1 MRTSRA
7 YDRHLIPVCFTLQ
20 PVKSIELQKRIDMA
34 LRRYTVSAPK
44 AYKISIRVE
53 LADDGNVGLPELFSI
68 RIFHDAGFAVKGFV
82 SIQAGQFIDLLKH
95 DALPPFLWFDFMFEF
110 LY

>member
-34 LRRYTVSAPK
+34 LRRCTVPAPK
-44 AYKISIRVE
+44 ANKAPVRIK
-53 LADDGNVGLPELFSI
+53 LADDGVVRLQELFSV
-68 RIFHDAGFAVKGFV
+68 RTFFDASFAVKGFV
-82 SIQAGQFIDLLKH
+82 SIQAGQFIDFLVH
-95 DALPPFLWFDFMFEF
+95 DVPPR
-110 LY
+110 